1 MGVYWGTK
9 RHSWLSYVSFWLSI
23 SFFMVFLIEVFILK
37 TLSNSSVQIVKYFY
51 FIFVP
56 VNIFLSLKLLF
67 KKNEKKALPIFSFIV
82 SLLFT
87 ILILV
92 LALATTGNSFKESV
106 ISHSSFLL
114 LQGNNKWRMDKE
126 SISLS
131 LI

>member
-87 ILILV
+87 IIN
-92 LALATTGNSFKESV
+92 T
-106 ISHSSFLL
+106 
-114 LQGNNKWRMDKE
+114 
-126 SISLS
+126 SISIS
-131 LI
+131 SYGKFF